1 MAQVIHFGPHRGFQ
15 RQRRAA
21 SAAPTALDH
30 RALDVQNERIFNGGT
45 FSANFLTDQNT
56 TP

>member
-21 SAAPTALDH
+21 SAAPTSIDR

-45 FSANFLTDQNT
+45 FSAIFLTD
-56 TP
+56 